1 MTKESFLDS
10 LSPRLTGVETA
21 RLVPKESASV
31 AVIFRNLDGGEE
43 AVLLIR
49 RAEREGDPWS
59 GQVAFPGGMV
69 SVADE
74 SFEATARRET
84 LEEVGIDLSPKTAA
98 FLGYMRELKAR
109 MREVVVVPSVFKL
122 AADSKVT
129 LNREVASYE
138 WVTLRSLARDEAR
151 STHILKR
158 NSGEVKFPSLMVG
171 NLVIWGLTERILS
184 AIAKGQTETED
195 DGVLGRV
202 ERYQLDA
209 ESQP

>member
-109 MREVVVVPSVFKL
+109 MREVVVCPVRLQAGSGFQSDAQQGGGLLRVGHFEEPS
-122 AADSKVT
+122 
-129 LNREVASYE
+129 
-138 WVTLRSLARDEAR
+138 
-151 STHILKR
+151 
-158 NSGEVKFPSLMVG
+158 
-171 NLVIWGLTERILS
+171 
-184 AIAKGQTETED
+184 KGR
-195 DGVLGRV
+195 GP
-202 ERYQLDA
+202 LDA
-209 ESQP
+209 YSKEK